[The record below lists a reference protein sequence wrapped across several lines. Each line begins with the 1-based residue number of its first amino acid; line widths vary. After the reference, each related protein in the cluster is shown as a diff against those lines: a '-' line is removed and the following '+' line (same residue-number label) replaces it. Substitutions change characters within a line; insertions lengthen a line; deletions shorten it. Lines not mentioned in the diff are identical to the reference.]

1 MVLMTDERGE
11 IVKRW
16 SHHQSVAGS
25 FM

>member
-16 SHHQSVAGS
+16 SHHQSIAGS